1 MTPNEFKAWLRGI
14 DTVLGGASPNAEL
27 WKLIRE
33 AAEKMVVPQPFVMP
47 PAPSPAIFRDP
58 PQLWLS
64 DKTPPFA
71 PPYDTVCGTVQN
83 PLVSTLGEAKGD
95 RDAR

>member
-1 MTPNEFKAWLRGI
+1 MTPNEFKAWLQGI

-33 AAEKMVVPQPFVMP
+33 AADKMVVPQPFVMP
-47 PAPSPAIFRDP
+47 SPPPAPSIWDFTCSA
-58 PQLWLS
+58 
-64 DKTPPFA
+64 A
-71 PPYDTVCGTVQN
+71 V
-83 PLVSTLGEAKGD
+83 LGELKGD

>member
-1 MTPNEFKAWLRGI
+1 MTPNEFKAWLQGI

-33 AAEKMVVPQPFVMP
+33 AADKMVVPQPFVMP
-47 PAPSPAIFRDP
+47 SPPPAPSIWDTAPKC
-58 PQLWLS
+58 WLG
-64 DKTPPFA
+64 DKAPPPFA
-71 PPYDTVCGTVQN
+71 PPYDITCSAAV
-83 PLVSTLGEAKGD
+83 LGELKGD